1 MAERHGQNK
10 GGSNSMLIYVYKCR
24 CGKTMEVFHKVNR
37 VPKRHRCSCGWMGK
51 RVLAAAA
58 VQCDSVNDVKWL
70 PSACQTLQKHGEP
83 PLQSRTE
90 YNRYLKENNLACK
103 G

>member
-1 MAERHGQNK
+1 MP
-10 GGSNSMLIYVYKCR
+10 IYVYKCR

-37 VPKRHRCSCGWMGK
+37 VPKHHRCSCGWMAK
-51 RVLAAAA
+51 KVLSTGGI
-58 VQCDSVNDVKWL
+58 QCDSVNDVSWL
-70 PSACQTLQKHGEP
+70 PSACKVLQKHGEP